1 MTGLQT
7 LQRHQKIRGSM
18 FNDTVFV
25 QKSEEYLDC
34 FGNFDMADKVCAK
47 HCALCLKCIIERDQN
62 ARLELIEDLMST
74 DVMPARLQ

>member
-1 MTGLQT
+1 
-7 LQRHQKIRGSM
+7 M

-62 ARLELIEDLMST
+62 ARLELIEDLMSN

>member
-1 MTGLQT
+1 
-7 LQRHQKIRGSM
+7 M

-34 FGNFDMADKVCAK
+34 FGSFDMADKVCAK

-62 ARLELIEDLMST
+62 TRMELIEDLMSN

>member
-7 LQRHQKIRGSM
+7 LQRHHKIRGSM